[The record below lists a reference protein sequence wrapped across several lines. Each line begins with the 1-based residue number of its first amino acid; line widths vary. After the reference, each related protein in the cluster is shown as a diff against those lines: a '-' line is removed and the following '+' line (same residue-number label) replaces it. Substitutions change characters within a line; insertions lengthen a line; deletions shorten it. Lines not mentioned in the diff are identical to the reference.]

1 MNRFSLLTLLAGA
14 TFLGSCQS
22 SPEPSASPETFSAAG
37 IRLWNDSAMAANG
50 IEVAEPAQVS
60 FGSGLEVNGRVEVPP
75 QSRASLTAPLGG
87 FIRFIGPY
95 EGEFV
100 QKGQLLVQLDDPSYL
115 DKQREFLEAQA
126 VFGAAE
132 QGYER
137 AVSLQ
142 KQEATS
148 AREFQAAQSTYL
160 NARARRDAA
169 KEAVRQLGF
178 NPERILSQGIQKQLD
193 LRAPFSGYVKHVDG
207 NLGKYV
213 PAAHEIVTLE
223 DPKHMHL
230 ELAVFQKDISLVNKG
245 QTFVYTVGEGKK
257 TYRGTVQEVGQ
268 AQTEE
273 GFYRVHGHPEEL
285 PSDGLRSGQF
295 LRATLLNQPVQRW
308 SLPEGALVYLGSQSH
323 VLQKKGNEL
332 IPVAVEVVGKEK
344 GRVGFADLPS
354 GTYVVKGAHLL
365 LEPDEAE

>member
-1 MNRFSLLTLLAGA
+1 MNRFSLFTLLVGTA
-14 TFLGSCQS
+14 FLGACQS
-22 SPEPSASPETFSAAG
+22 SPEPNASAETFNAAG

-50 IEVAEPAQVS
+50 IELAEPSRVS

-95 EGEFV
+95 DGEFV
-100 QKGQLLVQLDDPSYL
+100 QKGQVLVRLDDPSYL

-126 VFGAAE
+126 GFGAAE
-132 QGYER
+132 QAYER

-142 KQEATS
+142 KKEATS
-148 AREFQAAQSTYL
+148 AREFQSAQSAYL
-160 NARARRDAA
+160 HARARRDAA
-169 KEAVRQLGF
+169 QEAVRQLGF
-178 NPERILSQGIQKQLD
+178 TPERILEQGIQKQLE

-207 NLGKYV
+207 NLGRYV

-230 ELAVFQKDISLVNKG
+230 ELAVFQKDIANVRKG
-245 QTFVYTVGEGKK
+245 QTFEFTVGDAKK

-273 GFYRVHGHPEEL
+273 GFYRVHGHPEEI

-295 LRATLLNQPVQRW
+295 LRATLQNQPEQRW
-308 SLPEGALVYLGSQSH
+308 SLPEGALVYLGSQAH
-323 VLQKKGNEL
+323 VLQKKGNDL
-332 IPVAVEVVGKEK
+332 IPVAVEVIGKAK
-344 GRVGFADLPS
+344 GLVGFADLPP

-365 LEPDEAE
+365 LQPDEAE